1 MQYIDSTDNEYVTIA
16 DLTTLVESKL
26 MNSEE
31 EALQKKKKK
40 KKAYSV
46 LYMKIQLK
54 DYFSESI

>member
-16 DLTTLVESKL
+16 DLTTLVGSKL

-31 EALQKKKKK
+31 EALQKN
-40 KKAYSV
+40 AYSV

>member
-40 KKAYSV
+40 KKS
-46 LYMKIQLK
+46 IQCPVH
-54 DYFSESI
+54 ENSIKGLFF